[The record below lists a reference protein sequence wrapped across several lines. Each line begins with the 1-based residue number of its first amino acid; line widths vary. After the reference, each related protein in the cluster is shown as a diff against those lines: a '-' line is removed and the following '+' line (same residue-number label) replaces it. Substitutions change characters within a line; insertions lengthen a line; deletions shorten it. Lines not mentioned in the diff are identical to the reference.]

1 MSADPLRNVTPHE
14 EPQLATL
21 PAPAGPAD
29 RGYAFW
35 TAERAC
41 CCPAKPA
48 VVAVLPPAPGRDHEK
63 AAGVTAAELMTS
75 PPVTVGPDEPLAE
88 AARIMRDRRLKR
100 LPVISATGHLIGILS
115 RGDVLGVFT
124 RPDADIRREAAEEV
138 IAETFLMDSRRFTV
152 TVHDGIVTLTGRPE
166 TDQAARE
173 LVEAVRQIDGVI
185 AVRDQLSY
193 AGKPR

>member
-48 VVAVLPPAPGRDHEK
+48 VVAVLPPAPGRDHETDLLLCGHHYRASRGALE
-63 AAGVTAAELMTS
+63 AAGATVMAEGGQ
-75 PPVTVGPDEPLAE
+75 PVT
-88 AARIMRDRRLKR
+88 
-100 LPVISATGHLIGILS
+100 T
-115 RGDVLGVFT
+115 
-124 RPDADIRREAAEEV
+124 
-138 IAETFLMDSRRFTV
+138 
-152 TVHDGIVTLTGRPE
+152 
-166 TDQAARE
+166 
-173 LVEAVRQIDGVI
+173 
-185 AVRDQLSY
+185 
-193 AGKPR
+193 